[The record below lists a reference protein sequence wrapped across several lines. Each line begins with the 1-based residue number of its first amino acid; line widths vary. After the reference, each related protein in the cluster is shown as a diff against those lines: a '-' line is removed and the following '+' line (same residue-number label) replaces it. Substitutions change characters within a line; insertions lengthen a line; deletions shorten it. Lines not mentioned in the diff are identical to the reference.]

1 MRLPLLLALTLSA
14 GCTGPS
20 ETFFVDENFT
30 PEEQAQIQYAADL
43 WQDKVTLVFNQR
55 VSAFEKNVRV
65 VVKVDTAT
73 LLQASEGA
81 RENPHVT
88 AALVGGNAI
97 LIHPVGKAPMWY
109 RAAHEFGHGLGIVG
123 HVDDESALMH
133 WKLTEHSLGCVTTAD
148 AARYLV
154 ETGDTVAVGCP

>member
-1 MRLPLLLALTLSA
+1 MKLPILLCLLTA
-14 GCTGPS
+14 GCASTS
-20 ETFFVDENFT
+20 DTWFVDENFS
-30 PEEQAQIQYAADL
+30 PEEQAQIQYGADL

-65 VVKVDTAT
+65 VVKVDTET
-73 LLQASEGA
+73 LQQASEDA
-81 RENPHVT
+81 RANANVT
-88 AALVGGNAI
+88 AVLVGGNAI